1 MAYRTRRTDPI
12 YAGETWQDEIQVKDE
27 NGVLL
32 DMTGATVTV
41 AVYPPGCRSPRLT
54 ASTPSS
60 VTYPSR
66 GIVSWRFEASETARL
81 CGGVHTVRITAT
93 RTDTVTVLENFR
105 LPVLTE
111 ASR

>member
-12 YAGETWQDEIQVKDE
+12 YAGETWQEEIQVTDE

-32 DMTGATVTV
+32 DLTGATVTV

-54 ASTPSS
+54 ASAS
-60 VTYPSR
+60 YPAR

-81 CGGVHTVRITAT
+81 CGGVHTVRVTAT